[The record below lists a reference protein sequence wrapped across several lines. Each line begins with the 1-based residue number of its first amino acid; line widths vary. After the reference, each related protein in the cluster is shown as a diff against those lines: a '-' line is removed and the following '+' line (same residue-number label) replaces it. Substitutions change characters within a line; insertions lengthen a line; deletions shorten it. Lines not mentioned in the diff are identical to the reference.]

1 MTTTRTPTRLDGHRT
16 SALHLLAAASAL
28 WLSGCAA
35 TTEVGAV
42 WIDPQFKGR
51 SFAGQRVWVA
61 CDAGEQQTLRRVCE
75 DRLADEVAATGG
87 TAVRAPDGTAALPD
101 MAAQLA
107 TARGANAVA
116 VLRGTVAQA
125 AQAYNPGPQLS
136 IGIGG
141 FSGGSSSVGGGV
153 GIALPA
159 GAGSVN
165 TGYALD
171 LGITEVATGALVWS
185 ARSTAPPS
193 KDLNTQ
199 ITELARTAVAAARA
213 GGVL

>member
-1 MTTTRTPTRLDGHRT
+1 MTKMRKPDEHRASTPFL
-16 SALHLLAAASAL
+16 LLAAGAL
-28 WLSGCAA
+28 WLAGCAA

-42 WIDPQFKGR
+42 WVDPQFKGR

-61 CDAGEQQTLRRVCE
+61 CDAGEQQTLRRLCE
-75 DRLADEVAATGG
+75 DRLADEVTATGG
-87 TAVRAPDGTAALPD
+87 TAVRAPDGGTALPD

-107 TARGANAVA
+107 AARSANAVA
-116 VLRGTVAQA
+116 VLRGTVGQA
-125 AQAYNPGPQLS
+125 AQAYNSGPQFS

-141 FSGGSSSVGGGV
+141 FGGGSSSVGGGV

-171 LGITEVATGALVWS
+171 LGITEVATGSLVWS

-193 KDLNTQ
+193 KDLNAQ
-199 ITELARTAVAAARA
+199 ITDLARTTMAAARA